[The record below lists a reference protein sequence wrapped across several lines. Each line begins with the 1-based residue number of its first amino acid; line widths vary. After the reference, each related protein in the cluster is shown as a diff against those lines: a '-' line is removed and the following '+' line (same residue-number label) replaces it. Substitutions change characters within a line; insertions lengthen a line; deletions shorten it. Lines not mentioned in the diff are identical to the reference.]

1 MLKILAVCGNG
12 QGSSIVLRLGMEP
25 ALDELGIRDASI
37 ECTAAGQAQ
46 GMIPFVDMVII
57 AAHLVDTI
65 DMPKDKP
72 VVIVKNLINKQ
83 EVREKVEAALRE
95 YYPELLKDNHK

>member
-25 ALDELGIRDASI
+25 ALEELGISDASI
-37 ECTAAGQAQ
+37 ECTALGQAQ
-46 GMIPFVDMVII
+46 SMVQFVDMIII
-57 AAHLVDTI
+57 AAHLVDGI
-65 DMPKDKP
+65 DLPENKP
-72 VVIVKNLINKQ
+72 VVVVKNLINKQ

-95 YYPELLKDNHK
+95 YYPELLKN